1 MGFYIN
7 LVHRVLAIQIKMF
20 IIHVQDVLAI
30 DTTTR
35 GDRLF
40 KVCVI
45 IVVEVKDT
53 FTYSRSKRKTV
64 YNFKCRN
71 GDKADAQKNL

>member
-45 IVVEVKDT
+45 IVVEVKDIM
-53 FTYSRSKRKTV
+53 
-64 YNFKCRN
+64 
-71 GDKADAQKNL
+71 G